1 MLAPWKKSSDKP
13 RRRIKKQRHLF
24 ADQGPYSQSYGFP
37 SSHIGIW
44 ELDHKEL
51 MLYEALMKTW
61 CFQIVV
67 LEKTLEN
74 PLDSREIKLV
84 HPKGYQPWIFIGRT
98 DAEAEAPVL
107 WLLDEKCGLIG
118 KDPDAG
124 KDWRQ
129 EARGWQ
135 WMRWLD
141 DYHGFN
147 MSLSWCR
154 GHKESN
160 MNEQLN
166 QHYHHGRCIFN
177 FMRECLATF

>member
-98 DAEAEAPVL
+98 DAEAETPIL
-107 WLLDEKCGLIG
+107 WTSDVKNWLIWR
-118 KDPDAG
+118 DFDAG
-124 KDWRQ
+124 KDWGPQ
-129 EARGWQ
+129 EKATENVR
-135 WMRWLD
+135 LD
-141 DYHGFN
+141 GVIDSMDMG
-147 MSLSWCR
+147 LS
-154 GHKESN
+154 K
-160 MNEQLN
+160 L
-166 QHYHHGRCIFN
+166 
-177 FMRECLATF
+177 

>member
-98 DAEAEAPVL
+98 VAEA
-107 WLLDEKCGLIG
+107 LITLATWCEEPTHW
-118 KDPDAG
+118 KRPRCWERLKAG
-124 KDWRQ
+124 
-129 EARGWQ
+129 EGHHRGWDG
-135 WMRWLD
+135 WMASLTQCIRVWANSRRWWRT
-141 DYHGFN
+141 G
-147 MSLSWCR
+147 
-154 GHKESN
+154 
-160 MNEQLN
+160 
-166 QHYHHGRCIFN
+166 
-177 FMRECLATF
+177 